1 MGTVGVRE
9 LKTRLS
15 HYLQRVQRGERIIV
29 TARARPIAVL
39 GPAAGS
45 DQARRVEPLL
55 IKGLARWD
63 GGKPRGVVRPAPISG
78 PSVAKAVTED
88 RR

>member
-15 HYLQRVQRGERIIV
+15 YYLQRVQRGERIIV
-29 TARARPIAVL
+29 TAHARPIAVL
-39 GPAAGS
+39 GPAAES
-45 DQARRVEPLL
+45 AQTRRVEQLL

-63 GGKPRGVVRPAPISG
+63 GGKPRGALRPVQLSG
-78 PSVAKAVTED
+78 PSVADAVTED